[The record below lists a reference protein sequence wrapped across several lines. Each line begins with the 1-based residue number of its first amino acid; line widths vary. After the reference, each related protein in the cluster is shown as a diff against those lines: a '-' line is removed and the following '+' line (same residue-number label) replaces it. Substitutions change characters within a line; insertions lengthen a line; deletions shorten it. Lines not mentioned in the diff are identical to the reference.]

1 MFTTYK
7 YTLTLLSML
16 FFVIIFWLYNATLQ
30 GIPRTVVL
38 DTKTGSNLLQWPVEE
53 VESLR
58 LKSNDFNSMEMKAGS
73 VVPLELDG
81 ATQVC
86 MCVISRTKL

>member
-1 MFTTYK
+1 M
-7 YTLTLLSML
+7 
-16 FFVIIFWLYNATLQ
+16 
-30 GIPRTVVL
+30 L

-58 LKSNDFNSMEMKAGS
+58 LKSKNFNNIEVKAGS
-73 VVPLELDG
+73 AVPLELDG

-86 MCVISRTKL
+86 MCVIS

>member
-1 MFTTYK
+1 
-7 YTLTLLSML
+7 L
-16 FFVIIFWLYNATLQ
+16 FNANLQ

-58 LKSNDFNSMEMKAGS
+58 LKSKNFNNIEVKAGS
-73 VVPLELDG
+73 AVPLELDG

-86 MCVISRTKL
+86 MCVIS